1 VYVCHN
7 EEQRVSRESGMEEVN
22 QCKLLI
28 TLLPLNPVEIKQ
40 AFAQQLPSYLILLM
54 SLNPETGATATILL
68 NRQHAKNG

>member
-1 VYVCHN
+1 MSVYVCHN

-40 AFAQQLPSYLILLM
+40 AFTQQLPSYLILLINF
-54 SLNPETGATATILL
+54 NPERRATTTLL
-68 NRQHAKNG
+68 